1 MCKLTV
7 TVCPCQSINVVDLG
21 KRVLEE
27 AVTAPPP
34 KKSKAEK
41 KVVPPPKV
49 EESSEESDEEEV
61 VCAADKCFLVLIMGF
76 SLLLLSVHAE
86 IHKLTYF
93 VIVSC
98 LMCIWLVIL
107 CSHQSLWSSQW

>member
-1 MCKLTV
+1 MYQNLDKLKFIFVDFNSMIFLVMFSFDVCKLTV

-61 VCAADKCFLVLIMGF
+61 VCAADKCFLVL
-76 SLLLLSVHAE
+76 
-86 IHKLTYF
+86 
-93 VIVSC
+93 
-98 LMCIWLVIL
+98 
-107 CSHQSLWSSQW
+107 

>member
-1 MCKLTV
+1 MIFLVMFSFDVCKLTV

-61 VCAADKCFLVLIMGF
+61 ICAADKCFNG
-76 SLLLLSVHAE
+76 LLFTAF
-86 IHKLTYF
+86 ICT
-93 VIVSC
+93 C
-98 LMCIWLVIL
+98 
-107 CSHQSLWSSQW
+107 